1 MATSF
6 FGRIEP
12 EGRRLG
18 SDLSLIGKWGESYPQ
33 RISSYA
39 VPVCRLSPAD
49 QETLF
54 SKTKCEFRI
63 FEQPDKS
70 VKLEAV
76 SPSEVLQPPNWD
88 DFRKTAD
95 PEVVAM
101 MSHPNYAKSVRR
113 YEQLDKLVDDCEP
126 EAGQIYCHAYN
137 KALNTGCDTKTADA
151 YAQEAANGFV
161 DSAGLALQ
169 QIWRE
174 EKRARLLGSATSLE
188 ASRQFEKPARSKKTA
203 DEIEAAMIQAI
214 QESNHRHNPAT
225 PASRK
230 KDLKIDP
237 RATAPVKDHEFPTPT
252 TSPEHGSDTSAR
264 SARSFLSESPQS
276 SSSTPSPTLLPKPA
290 ITILKR
296 PQPNL
301 EIKATASPTP
311 PASVKIPNSVV
322 PLEQMGNAA
331 GYAYMTSSGPFM
343 GTQPMY
349 SPGTLVPIPSSY
361 SFIHA
366 GNVHYGPY
374 ANSHA
379 MPNYTYTWASPATSL
394 AADLKENRIE
404 SPRTTAKQPKGS
416 GKAAVDTILQR
427 LENQYRVAQSQPYS
441 SNTCYEVEHPLPS
454 TTEIRPAYWL
464 TKEGKA
470 CLLHEKLS
478 DLRAK
483 DREVQEEYMS
493 GIYAPFSNT
502 VHIFVDLSNIVIGFY
517 DTIKMSRGFPLQKR
531 VRVPFSFKNFDS
543 ILTRGRKVEKRVV
556 AGSVS
561 KHSHKRPEYMT
572 DAAELNYEMC
582 ILTRVPKPD
591 SKPKRY
597 GRRSEAS
604 ADGPESRG
612 EQCVDEVLHLKIL
625 QSALDVPHP
634 GTMVLATGDAACA
647 EYSDGFKMNAERALA
662 KGWKIELYAWKN
674 NIARDWR
681 DPEFTSRWGSRF
693 RIIELDGFCE
703 ELLDLT
709 VESVSK
715 AQ

>member
-18 SDLSLIGKWGESYPQ
+18 SDLFLVGKWVESYPQ
-33 RISSYA
+33 RISSSA
-39 VPVCRLSPAD
+39 VPVARLSPAD

-63 FEQPDKS
+63 FEQSDKT

-76 SPSEVLQPPNWD
+76 PRPNVLHPPNWD
-88 DFRKTAD
+88 DFRKIAD

-101 MSHPNYAKSVRR
+101 MSHPNYGELVRR
-113 YEQLDKLVDDCEP
+113 HEQLDELVDDCEP
-126 EAGQIYCHAYN
+126 EAGQIYCNAY
-137 KALNTGCDTKTADA
+137 KYALNAGCDTKTADA
-151 YAQEAANGFV
+151 YAQKAANDFV
-161 DSAGLALQ
+161 DSAGIALQ
-169 QIWRE
+169 RIWRE
-174 EKRARLLGSATSLE
+174 EQRARLLGSATSLD
-188 ASRQFEKPARSKKTA
+188 ASRQFGKPVRSRKTA
-203 DEIEAAMIQAI
+203 QEIEAAMIQAI
-214 QESNHRHNPAT
+214 KESNHKQNPAT

-237 RATAPVKDHEFPTPT
+237 RATAPVKDHQFPTPT
-252 TSPEHGSDTSAR
+252 TSPAHGSDTSAR
-264 SARSFLSESPQS
+264 SARSFLSESPPS
-276 SSSTPSPTLLPKPA
+276 SSSTLSPTLLLKPA

-296 PQPNL
+296 PQPTS
-301 EIKATASPTP
+301 ETKATTSPSP
-311 PASVKIPNSVV
+311 LASVNTPNSAV
-322 PLEQMGNAA
+322 PLETMGHPA
-331 GYAYMTSSGPFM
+331 GYAYVASSGPFM
-343 GTQPMY
+343 GTQPMF

-361 SFIHA
+361 PFIYA

-374 ANSHA
+374 ANGPT
-379 MPNYTYTWASPATSL
+379 MPNYTNTWVSPATPI
-394 AADLKENRIE
+394 AADLKENHID
-404 SPRTTAKQPKGS
+404 SSRTVAKQPKGS
-416 GKAAVDTILQR
+416 GKTGTDTLLQR
-427 LENQYRVAQSQPYS
+427 LENQYQVAKSQPYS
-441 SNTCYEVEHPLPS
+441 STTCYEVEHPLPS
-454 TTEIRPAYWL
+454 TGEIRPAYWL

-470 CLLHEKLS
+470 RLLHEKLS
-478 DLRAK
+478 RLRAK
-483 DREVQEEYMS
+483 DREVQREYMS
-493 GIYAPFSNT
+493 RTNAPLSNT

-517 DTIKMSRGFPLQKR
+517 DTMKTSRGFPLQKR
-531 VRVPFSFKNFDS
+531 VKVPFSFKNFDS

-556 AGSVS
+556 AGSVRE
-561 KHSHKRPEYMT
+561 HSHKRPEYMT
-572 DAAELNYEMC
+572 DAADLDYEMC

-591 SKPKRY
+591 SKPKKY
-597 GRRSEAS
+597 GRRSEVS
-604 ADGPESRG
+604 ADQFESRG

-693 RIIELDGFCE
+693 RIIELDEFCE

-709 VESVSK
+709 VESVDK